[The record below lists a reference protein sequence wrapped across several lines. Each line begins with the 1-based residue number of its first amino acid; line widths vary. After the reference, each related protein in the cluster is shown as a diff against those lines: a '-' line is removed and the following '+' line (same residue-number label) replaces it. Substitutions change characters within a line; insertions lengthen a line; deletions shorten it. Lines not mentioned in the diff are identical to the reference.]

1 MATFNDTSSPP
12 IQLNPFPQV
21 SILDLFFPGLTG
33 ILAAAQQLLAG
44 NLNTYARLLCICG
57 ILVFLGIYV
66 YKYLGELVADY
77 FSLWLSSR
85 SLG

>member
-1 MATFNDTSSPP
+1 MATFNDASSPP
-12 IQLNPFPQV
+12 IQLNPSPQI

-57 ILVFLGIYV
+57 ILVFLGMYA
-66 YKYLGELVADY
+66 YKYLWESVAAY
-77 FSLWLSSR
+77 FSL
-85 SLG
+85 